1 MTIKKYSENVIRNF
15 ENHVLKMSGTKMR
28 IKTSLPI
35 FVVKV
40 FRLKIDILMMGLFG
54 KMLAKFSQKVLKR
67 RND

>member
-15 ENHVLKMSGTKMR
+15 ENHVLKMSGT
-28 IKTSLPI
+28 SLPN